1 MQRKIWDVFICHAV
15 KRGSRSEEVLFLV
28 KKELEAKNLA
38 VFVSQEI
45 EEGAPW
51 HPTVMAAVADCR
63 AAILLLDERALKSHW
78 VRREVNIIM
87 WRWTLASHLTV
98 YPVLLGV
105 EESSELKKAGIPE
118 AATLQL
124 VRADPEYV
132 PDEVAGRL
140 SSKFAALP
148 GAATG
153 SDPMALWLQRLT
165 RRMDEAHRAD
175 HFGDGALNAT
185 ASALQVETGFPGW
198 LADRHGSCT
207 FLASQFL
214 VATPERVLDAAAALM
229 DFLDDDA
236 RQKLVDDLVPVWV
249 PAEEAVELLP
259 PPGGPNGMTV
269 VLNSTYEAT
278 PARFI
283 QRATCGAKRGYT
295 HGSIADGASGIPT
308 GEGRSSELA
317 KDLED
322 AVWQE
327 FFPPPPGFEDRR
339 RLPSQTR
346 SPVRYLVVHRTR
358 PPDDQFTEAVRLL
371 HQKFEFIVVVVTTG
385 PEPTGKEMLS
395 GFADVRSAVL
405 SEQLEVD
412 AEQYVQE
419 LRGLLVPVSSR

>member
-1 MQRKIWDVFICHAV
+1 MQRKIWDVFISHAAE
-15 KRGSRSEEVLFLV
+15 KGSRSEDVLLRV
-28 KKELEAKNLA
+28 KEELEAKDLT

-51 HPTVMAAVADCR
+51 HSTVMAAVADCR
-63 AAILLLDERALKSHW
+63 AVIVLLDERALESHW

-87 WRWTLASHLTV
+87 WRWALASHLPV

-105 EESSELKKAGIPE
+105 EKTSALKKAGIPE

-124 VRADPEYV
+124 VRADLEYV
-132 PDEVAGRL
+132 PEEVAARL
-140 SSKFAALP
+140 SAKFAPLP
-148 GAATG
+148 EAATG
-153 SDPMALWLQRLT
+153 SDPMAQWVQRLK
-165 RRMDEAHRAD
+165 RRLDEAHRTD
-175 HFGDGALNAT
+175 QFGDGVLNSTACALG
-185 ASALQVETGFPGW
+185 VETGFPGW
-198 LADRHGSCT
+198 LADRHGSCL

-229 DFLDDDA
+229 DFLSDDA

-249 PAEEAVELLP
+249 PAEEAVTLLP
-259 PPGGPNGMTV
+259 PPEGPNGMTV
-269 VLNSTYEAT
+269 LLNSTYEAT

-283 QRATCGAKRGYT
+283 QRATCGMNRGYT

-308 GEGRSSELA
+308 GEGRSGELA

-346 SPVRYLVVHRTR
+346 TPVRYLVVHRTR

-371 HQKFEFIVVVVTTG
+371 HEKFSFIVVVVTTG
-385 PEPTGKEMLS
+385 PEPTSDEILS
-395 GFADVRSAVL
+395 GFAGACSAVL